1 MASTSLLDV
10 PTTDIGTDAA
20 QRMRT
25 TMTAARLSFTWFG
38 VRKSLTKVQKE
49 QAADSFG
56 AEGEFLSAG
65 KKLIDTQHPKFRAV
79 TAVRSRTVNYWKGL
93 SLPYP
98 EAGIRLI
105 RQNAIDEFVRHLTE
119 LRAELEESVVQLD
132 EHYDELTQAARQRLG
147 SLYSAADYPASLQ
160 GLFSVDWDF
169 PSVEPPEYLR
179 RLNPELYEHECER
192 VRSRFDEAVRLAE
205 SAFTED
211 FAQLVSHLCERLNGE
226 ADGRQKVFRNSAV
239 DNLRDFF
246 ERFRSLNVGTNAELD
261 RLVDQAQQIVSGVR
275 PQSLRDNSALRQ
287 EVATRLSGV
296 QSVLDGL
303 LVDRP
308 RRNIIRKPR

>member
-1 MASTSLLDV
+1 
-10 PTTDIGTDAA
+10 
-20 QRMRT
+20 
-25 TMTAARLSFTWFG
+25 
-38 VRKSLTKVQKE
+38 
-49 QAADSFG
+49 
-56 AEGEFLSAG
+56 
-65 KKLIDTQHPKFRAV
+65 
-79 TAVRSRTVNYWKGL
+79 VNYWKGL

-98 EAGIRLI
+98 ETGIRLI
-105 RQNAIDEFVRHLTE
+105 KQNALDEFARHMGG
-119 LRAELEESVVQLD
+119 LRQELEEAVVQLD
-132 EHYDELTQAARQRLG
+132 EHYDELTRAARRRLG
-147 SLYSAADYPASLQ
+147 SLYSAADYPLSLQ

-169 PSVEPPEYLR
+169 PSVD
-179 RLNPELYEHECER
+179 PELYEHECER
-192 VRSRFDEAVRLAE
+192 VRSRFDEAIRLAE
-205 SAFTED
+205 AAFTDE

-261 RLVDQAQQIVSGVR
+261 RLVDQAQQVVSGVR
-275 PQSLRDNSALRQ
+275 PQSLRDNAELRQ
-287 EVATRLSGV
+287 NVATKLSGV

>member
-1 MASTSLLDV
+1 MTTLLDV
-10 PTTDIGTDAA
+10 PTTESGNDAA
-20 QRMRT
+20 HRMRT

-38 VRKSLTKVQKE
+38 VRKSLTREQKE

-79 TAVRSRTVNYWKGL
+79 TAVRSRAVNYWKGL

-98 EAGIRLI
+98 ETGIRLI
-105 RQNAIDEFVRHLTE
+105 RQNAIDEFVRHMTE
-119 LRAELEESVVQLD
+119 LREELEEAVVQLD
-132 EHYDELTQAARQRLG
+132 EHYEELTLAARRRLG

-179 RLNPELYEHECER
+179 RLNPELYEQECER

-205 SAFTED
+205 AAFTDE

-226 ADGRQKVFRNSAV
+226 AGGRQKVFRNSAV

-246 ERFRSLNVGTNAELD
+246 ERFRSLNVGTNVELD
-261 RLVDQAQQIVSGVR
+261 RLVDQAQGIVSGVR
-275 PQSLRDNSALRQ
+275 PQSLRDNSGLRQ
-287 EVATRLSGV
+287 EVATKLSGV